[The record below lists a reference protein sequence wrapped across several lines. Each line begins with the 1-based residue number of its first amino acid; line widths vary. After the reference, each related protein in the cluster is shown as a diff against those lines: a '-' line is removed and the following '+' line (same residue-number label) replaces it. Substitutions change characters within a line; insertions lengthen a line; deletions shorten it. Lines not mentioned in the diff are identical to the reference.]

1 MFVNIHGMWR
11 WIDPMA
17 LEPMSKE
24 EKKFI
29 EYLAQKR
36 LLDYWPTQ

>member
-1 MFVNIHGMWR
+1 
-11 WIDPMA
+11 MA

-24 EKKFI
+24 EKQFI

-36 LLDYWPTQ
+36 LMGYWLIEM

>member
-1 MFVNIHGMWR
+1 
-11 WIDPMA
+11 MA

-24 EKKFI
+24 EKLFI

-36 LLDYWPTQ
+36 LTGYWPSEV